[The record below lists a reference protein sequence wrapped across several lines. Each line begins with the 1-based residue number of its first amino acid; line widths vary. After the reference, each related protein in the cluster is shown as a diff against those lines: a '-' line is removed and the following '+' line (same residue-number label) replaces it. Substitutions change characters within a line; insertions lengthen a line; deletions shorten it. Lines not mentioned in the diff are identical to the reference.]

1 MAGIQKNLSLH
12 PASRLIKRAF
22 LRLQIFL
29 QTQLPQ
35 ILSLSAPNRRWI
47 FVATVLWLGMV
58 ACPAVT
64 SASDENANTQSNAPE
79 VQNNLPSGLSDLI
92 PKSVGLG
99 ERLDDL
105 TRQLSA
111 MPDGDKITPEL
122 QDLEAFVDTL
132 TEKLEALKKV
142 GRLRY
147 ERLVEFSRAVESA
160 NRNLENIS
168 QPLIAGLRKI
178 DEWRNEWRRELAYW
192 NQWEAAVEADMTL
205 PMVASAFE
213 TASQS
218 IKRAQARLLRQMKAM
233 MAVQKRVS
241 DVQVRVTQL
250 LGEVQ
255 SMISKAR
262 GKFLSDFSPPLYSP
276 AFYNQFGRWM
286 LFDLSSNLRQLLSL
300 KTRFFVRSSWVI
312 GLHILLC
319 LVITFGIR
327 RAVKTLEGSD
337 SLRFMR
343 RRPQSVGLLIS
354 TALCWSLYEPMPGI
368 WQLLLTA
375 IILTTT
381 ARLLGS
387 IIDNRRRSV
396 LLYLLVAI
404 ILTTHLLTF
413 IGLPLP
419 IFRIYLVSIA
429 SGLAILFVCF
439 LRRPATPQRSRISAG
454 ILIGMAIASASVAVI
469 EISGYSSLALLI
481 FQATLRTVF
490 IIVLAW
496 LSMLLVRG
504 LLESS
509 LRSHAAR
516 KIPFLR
522 TQATAIIDRT
532 AKALNLM
539 VLLLLFGAVLQT
551 WRVFDTSWDLIY
563 QVLTFGVTVGKT
575 RITLGLAL
583 AATACLYGALLVSRV
598 LQFFLMQNVFSRRRV
613 DPGIGVSVSRLLHY
627 AVILV
632 GVLLALA
639 TLGFELTNLTIIA
652 SALSVGIGFG
662 LQTIVNNFVCGLIL
676 LFERPVKVGDII
688 QLGNAWATIQDIG
701 LRATTI
707 QTFDRADIVVP
718 NSDLITNQVTNWTLA
733 DRKMRIVLSIGV
745 AYGSDVPLV
754 LQTLQECTRE
764 NPRVLENPAPS
775 IFFMGFGDSSL
786 DFQVRVWIEDID
798 YMIIVRSELNQA
810 IDGKFRERG
819 IEIPFPQRD
828 LHLRSTDAPAPEA
841 LTEASR
847 ADTAATHN
855 EETS

>member
-1 MAGIQKNLSLH
+1 MTLIQKNPSLH
-12 PASRLIKRAF
+12 PAVSLIARAF
-22 LRLQIFL
+22 FRLHVFV
-29 QTQLPQ
+29 QTQLSQ
-35 ILSLSAPNRRWI
+35 ILSLSAPDRRWI
-47 FVATVLWLGMV
+47 LLAAVLWLGMV

-92 PKSVGLG
+92 PKAAALG
-99 ERLDDL
+99 ERLEDL
-105 TRQLSA
+105 TRKLGT
-111 MPDGDKITPEL
+111 MPDRGEIDSQLNE
-122 QDLEAFVDTL
+122 LEASIASL
-132 TEKLEALKKV
+132 SEKLSTLKQDD
-142 GRLRY
+142 RLRY
-147 ERLVEFSRAVESA
+147 ERLVEFLGWVESA

-178 DEWRNEWRRELAYW
+178 DEWRKEWRTELAYW
-192 NQWEAAVEADMTL
+192 NQWEAAVEADMAL

-213 TASQS
+213 NASRS
-218 IKRAQARLLRQMKAM
+218 IDTAQARLILQMKAM

-241 DVQVRVTQL
+241 DVQVRVNQL
-250 LGEVQ
+250 LGEAQ
-255 SMISKAR
+255 SMTTKAR
-262 GKFLSDFSPPLYSP
+262 GKFLRDFSPPLYSP

-300 KTRFFVRSSWVI
+300 RARFFVRSSWII

-319 LVITFGIR
+319 LLITFGIR
-327 RAVKTLEGSD
+327 RAGKTLEGSE

-343 RRPQSVGLLIS
+343 RRPQSVGLVIS
-354 TALCWSLYEPMPGI
+354 TALCWSLYEPMPEM

-375 IILTTT
+375 IILTAT

-387 IIDNRRRSV
+387 IIDNRRRI
-396 LLYLLVAI
+396 LLVYLLVAI
-404 ILTTHLLTF
+404 ILATHLLTI
-413 IGLPLP
+413 IGLPSP

-439 LRRPATPQRSRISAG
+439 LQRPATPPRSRISTG
-454 ILIGMAIASASVAVI
+454 ILVGMAIASASVAVI

-481 FQATLRTVF
+481 FRSTLRTVF

-509 LRSHAAR
+509 LRSHTAR

-522 TQATAIIDRT
+522 TQVTAIIDRA

-539 VLLLLFGAVLQT
+539 VLLLFFGAVLQA

-563 QVLTFGVTVGKT
+563 QVLTFGVTVGNT

-598 LQFFLMQNVFSRRRV
+598 LQLFLMQNVFSRRRV

-627 AVILV
+627 AIILV

-652 SALSVGIGFG
+652 SALSVGVGFG

-688 QLGNAWATIQDIG
+688 QLGNDWATIRDIG

-733 DRKMRIVLSIGV
+733 DRNMRIILSIGV

-754 LQTLQECTRE
+754 LQTLQECARE
-764 NPRVLENPAPS
+764 NPRVLQNPAPL

-841 LTEASR
+841 LTGSTR
-847 ADTAATHN
+847 ADTATADE